1 MRKNKILN
9 YKKIRNNPSQFLSL
23 TGLSVEEF
31 DLLSQDF
38 SVEFQE
44 YVTCYTYY
52 GKPRLRLYKPR
63 KTSTLPSIEE
73 KLFFILI
80 FLKTNPLQE
89 HHASNFGITQ
99 PKANMLIHLLLPL
112 LRKTLRHLG
121 ELPERKA
128 SRLLEILKEQTD
140 VLLDGTERPIQRPSD
155 YELADEHYSGKKNA

>member
-1 MRKNKILN
+1 MN
-9 YKKIRNNPSQFLSL
+9 YNKIRNNQGQFLSL
-23 TGLSVEEF
+23 TGFSVENF

-38 SVEFQE
+38 SVDFQE
-44 YVTCYTYY
+44 YVTSYTYY

-63 KTSTLPSIEE
+63 KPSILPSIEE

-89 HHASNFGITQ
+89 HHAANFGITQ

-112 LRKTLRHLG
+112 LRKTLRRLG

-155 YELADEHYSGKKNA
+155 YELADEHYSGKKNS